1 MKTILAL
8 ACCIPFA
15 AYAQLGSGVSNNTA
29 PAGAGTVLIPTS
41 SVNQPAGG
49 SAPAATT
56 SRDITPANTRSNDP
70 AGMRTSTGTD
80 LTPTQGQQ
88 TGIGTQP
95 TGTVSSPLPGGNI
108 QAEEIDYSTL
118 PSSSGSQNPPTSGSG
133 SGTGSRYLN
142 STDPTNTAE

>member
-1 MKTILAL
+1 MKTLLAL
-8 ACCIPFA
+8 ACCISWS
-15 AYAQLGSGVSNNTA
+15 AYAQLGAGINNNTA
-29 PAGAGTVLIPTS
+29 PGGAGTVLTPTS

-49 SAPAATT
+49 SGPAATT
-56 SRDITPANTRSNDP
+56 SQDITPADTRTNDP
-70 AGMRTSTGTD
+70 AGLRTSTGTD

-88 TGIGTQP
+88 TGTGIQPSGTI
-95 TGTVSSPLPGGNI
+95 SSPLTGGNI

-133 SGTGSRYLN
+133 SGTGSGSFN